1 MLLALVALTAT
12 GGSWHAHASVVREA
26 TGFAHSSNAY
36 ASPAVAVAAAGT
48 AQDAP
53 TGVEPDDAPADHV
66 TPDLLGRRIE
76 RPLPFLAGQGAI
88 ESLLE
93 INPRVTVRTSGR
105 SDGSDET
112 DTSTRPA
119 RLSQLRVRLA
129 TWQHSSFAR
138 LLARASQGALQ
149 QFSTAPPAPIS

>member
-12 GGSWHAHASVVREA
+12 GGSWHAHASVVHE
-26 TGFAHSSNAY
+26 TVGVAHSSKAY
-36 ASPAVAVAAAGT
+36 AGAAVAVAAAGA

-53 TGVEPDDAPADHV
+53 TEVEPGDAPADHV
-66 TPDLLGRRIE
+66 APDLLGRRIE